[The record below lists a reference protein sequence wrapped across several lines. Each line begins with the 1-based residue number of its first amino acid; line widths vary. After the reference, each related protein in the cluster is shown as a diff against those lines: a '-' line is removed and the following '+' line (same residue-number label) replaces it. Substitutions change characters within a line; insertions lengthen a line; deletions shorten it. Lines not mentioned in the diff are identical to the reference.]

1 MVQKGSSNQQKTEGE
16 EIVKKRQGTE
26 KAGLFGSFSGKS
38 LIIFDLDGTLAPSKA
53 PMDSEMSSLL
63 AKLLEKRKVA
73 VISGGSYAQFQKQF
87 LASLDCPAGLLKNLY
102 LFPTCSTSFYRYK
115 TQGTGPGA
123 RSAGLRARGGGAEST
138 GEWERVY
145 QEALSEEEK
154 KKILVAFLKT
164 FQELGYSSPKKTY
177 GQVLE
182 DRETQITF
190 SALGQEAPL
199 PEKEEWDPKQEKRLA
214 LKKVLD
220 KHLPEFEVRIGGT
233 TSIDVTRKGID
244 KSYGIKQIEKHL
256 GISKKEMLFVGDA
269 LFPGGN
275 DYPVKE
281 AGVQCISVQGV
292 EDCKKVI
299 KKLL

>member
-1 MVQKGSSNQQKTEGE
+1 MALDFKNKFAG
-16 EIVKKRQGTE
+16 KK
-26 KAGLFGSFSGKS
+26 LV
-38 LIIFDLDGTLAPSKA
+38 IFDLDGTLAPSKG

-87 LASLDCPAGLLKNLY
+87 LASLDCPGNLLKNLF
-102 LFPTCSTSFYRYK
+102 LFPTCSTSFYRYEE
-115 TQGTGPGA
+115 GREGFDC
-123 RSAGLRARGGGAEST
+123 
-138 GEWERVY
+138 EWKQVY
-145 QEALSEEEK
+145 REALAEKEK
-154 KKILVAFLKT
+154 KKILTGFLKT
-164 FQELGYSSPKKTY
+164 FQEMKYSSPAKTY
-177 GQVLE
+177 GQILE
-182 DRETQITF
+182 DRGTQITF

-199 PEKEEWDPKQEKRLA
+199 AVKEKWDPKQEKR
-214 LKKVLD
+214 KVLKQVLE
-220 KHLPEFEVRIGGT
+220 KHLPEFEVRIGGA

-244 KSYGIKQIEKHL
+244 KAYGIRQIEKHL
-256 GISKKEMLFVGDA
+256 KIKNSEMLFIGDA

-299 KKLL
+299 RKVLD

>member
-1 MVQKGSSNQQKTEGE
+1 MARKDESSTKKIGGKREGKSDRARE
-16 EIVKKRQGTE
+16 GTGAQG
-26 KAGLFGSFSGKS
+26 AGRVDSFGSEGKK

-63 AKLLEKRKVA
+63 AKLLEKKKVA
-73 VISGGSYAQFQKQF
+73 VISGGSYVQFQKQF
-87 LASLDCPAGLLKNLY
+87 LASLDCPAGLLRNLY
-102 LFPTCSTSFYRYK
+102 LFPTCSTSFYRYSEE
-115 TQGTGPGA
+115 T
-123 RSAGLRARGGGAEST
+123 RGGAESA
-138 GEWERVY
+138 GEWAQVY

-154 KKILVAFLKT
+154 KKVLVAFLKT
-164 FQELGYSSPKKTY
+164 FQEMGYSSPKKTW

-199 PEKEEWDPKQEKRLA
+199 SEKEVWDPKQEKRQGM
-214 LKKVLD
+214 KKVLD

-244 KSYGIKQIEKHL
+244 KAYGIGQIENHL
-256 GISKKEMLFVGDA
+256 GISKQEMLFIGDA

-281 AGVQCISVQGV
+281 AGVQCVPVSGV

-299 KKLL
+299 KEML

>member
-1 MVQKGSSNQQKTEGE
+1 MAVKGKSQD
-16 EIVKKRQGTE
+16 KKIGGMKKE
-26 KAGLFGSFSGKS
+26 KASTFGSFSDKN

-53 PMDSEMSSLL
+53 PIDSEMSSLL
-63 AKLLEKRKVA
+63 AKLLEKNKVA
-73 VISGGSYAQFQKQF
+73 VISGCSYAQFQKQF
-87 LASLDCPAGLLKNLY
+87 LASLDCPTDLLKNLY
-102 LFPTCSTSFYRYK
+102 LFPTCSTSFYRYSEE
-115 TQGTGPGA
+115 A
-123 RSAGLRARGGGAEST
+123 NSGAESA

-145 QEALSEEEK
+145 QEVLSEEEK
-154 KKILVAFLKT
+154 RKILVAFLKT
-164 FQELGYSSPKKTY
+164 FKEMGYSSPKKAY
-177 GQVLE
+177 GQILE

-199 PEKEEWDPKQEKRLA
+199 SEKEKWDPKQEKRLA

-220 KHLPEFEVRIGGT
+220 KYLPEFEARIGGT

-244 KSYGIKQIEKHL
+244 KAYGIRQIEKHL

-281 AGVQCISVQGV
+281 AGVQCIPVSGV
-292 EDCKKVI
+292 DDCKKVI
-299 KKLL
+299 RKML